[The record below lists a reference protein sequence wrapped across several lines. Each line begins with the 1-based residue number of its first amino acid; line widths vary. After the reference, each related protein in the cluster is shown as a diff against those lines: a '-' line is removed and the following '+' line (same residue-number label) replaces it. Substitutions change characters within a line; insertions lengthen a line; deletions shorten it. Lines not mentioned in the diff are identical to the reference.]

1 MEGFEVGPDAEPPD
15 QPCLR
20 ARGEDGLNPMT
31 FDLAKY
37 VRTRD
42 PIDGSTAGGGDSG
55 GPPVVDGEPNCA
67 SFTDLGAFHPDL
79 ENPRS

>member
-1 MEGFEVGPDAEPPD
+1 
-15 QPCLR
+15 
-20 ARGEDGLNPMT
+20 MT